1 VDNES
6 LERIFLGFL
15 IAFAVATVLSVVLN
29 SITVD
34 RIRNR
39 HASLW
44 KSLGGTT
51 RESARR
57 LEVFVRLL
65 KLCYGPSLFRL
76 HDRALILM
84 ALTRNCLE
92 VASIVIFIWLIWLG
106 LSLGNGVVHLH

>member
-1 VDNES
+1 MDNQTPERVF
-6 LERIFLGFL
+6 LEFLV
-15 IAFAVATVLSVVLN
+15 AFVVTTVLSVVFN
-29 SITVD
+29 SIMIEG
-34 RIRNR
+34 IRNR

-65 KLCYGPSLFRL
+65 RLCYGPGLFRL
-76 HDRALILM
+76 HDRVLVLVV
-84 ALTRNCLE
+84 LTRNCLE
-92 VASIVIFIWLIWLG
+92 IASIVIFISLIWLG